1 MEEKSQIQTFIDEI
15 KENKIICGYFS
26 NKDLLFSSLKE
37 LDRIIGMK
45 MIKSQIVKQVKTFIS
60 TKAKNIYS
68 EKDRKHC
75 LLCGPPGCG
84 KTTVAKILCKIWIG
98 IGFIGGVG
106 PSKKINSFNQLQDE
120 MIRKQ
125 KSDIKEYKEK
135 LKLCSKIVLNL
146 GRVSTISKRC
156 VSNVVSVKDNVPL
169 RTYHELY
176 NDLTGSSNII
186 EESNKLMKDINTIKE
201 QSYKGMEVE
210 IDKEMESTKEDVDL
224 PFYLYNR
231 NDVVSRYV
239 GDTAHRCTK
248 AMNDALGGVAFFDE
262 AYNLCND
269 SGGFSDSY
277 GRVALTTINQYMD
290 TYSDRIIVVF
300 SGYKEDIYNNLFKV
314 QRGLESRF
322 TNRFDIES
330 YSAEELTRIFIQRLE
345 ESKWTLN
352 YSKELVNIISQNYDR
367 FKYFGRDMDTLAL
380 YVKNVISERVYDDIK
395 DGNTFS
401 NTITD
406 LNIVKKAV
414 QIFIDNT
421 ITNTGGSKSDFEKL
435 AEVLR
440 G

>member
-1 MEEKSQIQTFIDEI
+1 MEEKSQIQTFIDEV

-156 VSNVVSVKDNVPL
+156 VSNIVSVKDDVPL

>member
-352 YSKELVNIISQNYDR
+352 YSKELVTIISQNYDR